1 MYNLPAT
8 FFLYSS
14 GLCKYN
20 EAASP
25 LSGSMDIRNETY
37 TKQHN
42 DNKKEKKK
50 KVCKYFWW

>member
-20 EAASP
+20 DAASP
-25 LSGSMDIRNETY
+25 LSGSMDIRNED
-37 TKQHN
+37 KR
-42 DNKKEKKK
+42 K
-50 KVCKYFWW
+50 